1 METLWLVLMT
11 MNVLIR
17 QTVDQIQSVPMP
29 HQVITVHVLGVSMI
43 QLTKTPKMNWTD
55 KLMKR

>member
-29 HQVITVHVLGVSMI
+29 HQVITVLVLGVSMI
-43 QLTKTPKMNWTD
+43 QLTKTLKMNWTD